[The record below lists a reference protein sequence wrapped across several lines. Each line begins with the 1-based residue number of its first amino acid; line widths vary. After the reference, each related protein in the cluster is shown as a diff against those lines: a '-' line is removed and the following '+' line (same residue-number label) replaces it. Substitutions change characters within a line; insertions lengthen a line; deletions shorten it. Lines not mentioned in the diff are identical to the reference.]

1 MTFIETIK
9 SIINS
14 DWFKAA
20 YNILYPIAS
29 LVFVILF
36 NLLKSKLSKLSS
48 HTDKCITDLDDRM
61 KNVDSNAIK
70 ASAII
75 NDLIHQ
81 NETMTKDMETLTSVC
96 TSLINT
102 VSLIYMGS
110 KAVDEK
116 YKIQLGK
123 ILAKAEESGLKVNEV
138 IEHVSETNKE
148 TLQIT
153 AKVAEEMQEHI
164 KESTEASTAKAND
177 TEKQTLELYNELV
190 KNEY

>member
-1 MTFIETIK
+1 MTFIETVK

-36 NLLKSKLSKLSS
+36 NLLKSRLSKLSR
-48 HTDKCITDLDDRM
+48 HTDKCITDLDDKM
-61 KNVDSNAIK
+61 KNVDANATK
-70 ASAII
+70 ASTVI

-81 NETMTKDMETLTSVC
+81 NETMTKDMEVLTSVC

-116 YKIQLGK
+116 YKVQLGK
-123 ILAKAEESGLKVNEV
+123 ILAKAEEAGLKVNEV
-138 IEHVSETNKE
+138 IEHVTKTNQE
-148 TLQIT
+148 SLQIT
-153 AKVAEEMQEHI
+153 AKAAEEIQEKI
-164 KESTEASTAKAND
+164 KETAEISNNKAND

>member
-123 ILAKAEESGLKVNEV
+123 ILAKAEEAGLKVNEV
-138 IEHVSETNKE
+138 IEHVAETNKE

-164 KESTEASTAKAND
+164 KESTEVSTAKAND